1 MSRGWGMKNVAI
13 LIALLVLSAPFAV
26 LAVQVNCKG
35 RNVIAIAEKEADC
48 QAACDAVDIGG
59 LFFESIGLPRP
70 EGVTIIL
77 FKELPENGQHNSI
90 GCYDSRNNEI
100 RVLNFEAALYA
111 SQQSPPLRVSM
122 NMAIWRSYVIH
133 ELAHASC
140 QKEFAQGFSICTS
153 TEYIACVAQLATLLN
168 KEREAILANYSELSG
183 FDNSSEITTT
193 FYALD
198 PGSFSVNAY
207 LHYSKPENG
216 PQFIKKLLRA
226 GLPDESN

>member
-1 MSRGWGMKNVAI
+1 MKKVVI
-13 LIALLVLSAPFAV
+13 LITLLVLSAPFSV

-35 RNVIAIAEKEADC
+35 RNVIVIAEKEADC

-70 EGVTIIL
+70 EGVTIKL
-77 FKELPENGQHNSI
+77 FKALPENGQHNSI

-100 RVLNFEAALYA
+100 RALNFEAAHYA
-111 SQQSPPLRVSM
+111 SQQSPSALRVSM
-122 NMAIWRSYVIH
+122 NRAIWRSYVIH
-133 ELAHASC
+133 EFAHASC

-153 TEYIACVAQLATLLN
+153 TEYIACVAQLATLPN
-168 KEREAILANYSELSG
+168 EERAAILTNYSELTG
-183 FDNSSEITTT
+183 FDNLSEITTT

-198 PGSFSVNAY
+198 PGAFSVNAY

-226 GLPDESN
+226 GLPDESE